1 MMVRTKALRV
11 VSLLI
16 PVLAVSV
23 LAEEMSRDGCGETKG
38 CLFKPAGCNPNL
50 DCTIAI
56 VFFVDGPNSLRVQL
70 VATSILPPVPLQ
82 YIAIAFSHDAQMG
95 DDAVTE
101 CVLGSSGSF
110 GAGEP
115 EVFISHNHGKA
126 NDRIYLNQTESGIMI
141 KNIEGGIVDGRLTCQ
156 FSQQII
162 PQMSSKGGQI
172 WPLNHKYFIMGA
184 TGSAQPDEV
193 NVHDT
198 NLGSHFYPIVSA
210 RPINPSLI
218 GVKLYDLPPRFVE
231 PTTTTTPEPP
241 TTPRAPE
248 VLSSA
253 ASLLPSF
260 LLLLVALIFVH

>member
-1 MMVRTKALRV
+1 MVRREVALKPLW
-11 VSLLI
+11 LLVA
-16 PVLAVSV
+16 PVLLSV
-23 LAEEMSRDGCGETKG
+23 YGLAEEMSRAGCGETKG

-56 VFFVDGPNSLRVQL
+56 VFFVDAPNSLRVQL
-70 VATSILPPVPLQ
+70 VAQSILPPVPLQ

-115 EVFISHNHGKA
+115 EVFVSYNRGKA
-126 NDRIYLNQTESGIMI
+126 NDRVYLNQTESGILV
-141 KNIEGGIVDGRLTCQ
+141 KNIEGGIEDGRLTCQ

-218 GVKLYDLPPRFVE
+218 GEKLYDLPPRFVE
-231 PTTTTTPEPP
+231 PVTTTTPVP
-241 TTPRAPE
+241 TTRPVRE
-248 VLSSA
+248 ESSA
-253 ASLLPSF
+253 SVSLLPS
-260 LLLLVALIFVH
+260 LLILLASVLIY